1 MARRRPAAW
10 DAAAF
15 ELGRAL
21 ADARARLGITED
33 ELARLAGVPAKYI
46 AIIDQGRLDLI
57 PDAAHARG
65 YVRTYASAVGL
76 DQDAVT
82 LAFCR
87 LRLRAR
93 FVEEELIKL
102 ARPERA

>member
-21 ADARARLGITED
+21 AAARERKGLSQED
-33 ELARLAGVPAKYI
+33 LARYAGIPI
-46 AIIDQGRLDLI
+46 RFISIIDQGRLDMI
-57 PDAAHARG
+57 PEATHARG

-76 DQDAVT
+76 DPDAVT
-82 LAFCR
+82 LLFCR
-87 LRLRAR
+87 LRGRAR
-93 FVEEELIKL
+93 FIDNELERL
-102 ARPERA
+102 AKP

>member
-21 ADARARLGITED
+21 AGARERLNMSQE
-33 ELARLAGVPAKYI
+33 ELARCAGIPIRFI

-57 PDAAHARG
+57 PEATHARG

-76 DQDAVT
+76 DQDAMT
-82 LAFCR
+82 LLFCR
-87 LRLRAR
+87 LRGRAR
-93 FVEEELIKL
+93 FIDHELNRL
-102 ARPERA
+102 AQP

>member
-21 ADARARLGITED
+21 ADAREKQGMSPE
-33 ELARLAGVPAKYI
+33 ELARYAGIPIRFI

-57 PDAAHARG
+57 PATHARG

-82 LAFCR
+82 MMYCR
-87 LRLRAR
+87 LRGRAR
-93 FVEEELIKL
+93 FIDNALDRL
-102 ARPERA
+102 AQP

>member
-1 MARRRPAAW
+1 MTEE
-10 DAAAF
+10 
-15 ELGRAL
+15 ELS
-21 ADARARLGITED
+21 
-33 ELARLAGVPAKYI
+33 RLAGVPAKYI
-46 AIIDQGRLDLI
+46 SIIDQGRLDLI

-102 ARPERA
+102 ARPGGTARA

>member
-21 ADARARLGITED
+21 AGARERNGLSQED
-33 ELARLAGVPAKYI
+33 LARYAGIPIRFI

-57 PDAAHARG
+57 PEAAHARG

-82 LAFCR
+82 LTLCR
-87 LRLRAR
+87 LRNRAR
-93 FVEEELIKL
+93 FIDHELDRL
-102 ARPERA
+102 AQPY